1 MRLVHSCSPFEE
13 VCILFDQDNR
23 PAEVFFWHENDLSAD
38 CICCARALKSI
49 KSGWFLD
56 LSDGRTAYLNTPKR
70 YFKSDGT
77 VSDRPLGQGDKILVQ
92 IKRPKTQEKEAEAC
106 TKISLADNAVVFFP
120 QENQLSFS
128 KKLPPDSIVRL
139 REQFHGESVLFRT
152 AAQTESLESLRI
164 KITDLKKTWHE
175 ILKQSTKTG
184 ILYRPLKDI
193 FRLTA
198 LYKENLSEIV
208 TDDPDTS
215 TCLKAMFPNVVFR
228 LNGVWETEN
237 IPEALDEALKVKTI
251 LPSGGFLIT
260 EQTAACVCFDVN
272 AGTGTTVDAN
282 NEACVEILRQIRLKG
297 LGGQMI
303 VDFAG
308 NKEKKFLLKMM
319 DRLNSPA
326 VFVKGF
332 SSLGL
337 VELVVEKRKSSLF
350 DVFDESRKH
359 YRTAADLIRK
369 LWFASSRGALSV
381 YAPLPVLNYIRPYLS
396 RLEERLKIDVNL
408 YASEYIRLE
417 GLKE

>member
-1 MRLVHSCSPFEE
+1 MFLNKKITLAIVSALSVSAVSASEVAATDTIKTESKKAEE
-13 VCILFDQDNR
+13 VSGEYAGFDKFRFGGYGEMLAN
-23 PAEVFFWHENDLSAD
+23 
-38 CICCARALKSI
+38 
-49 KSGWFLD
+49 FLD
-56 LSDGRTAYLNTPKR
+56 YGPNRWTGTSGAPKEKR
-70 YFKSDGT
+70 GEISIPRFVVAFDYKFTSKWI
-77 VSDRPLGQGDKILVQ
+77 LGV
-92 IKRPKTQEKEAEAC
+92 EVEFEA
-106 TKISLADNAVVFFP
+106 
-120 QENQLSFS
+120 
-128 KKLPPDSIVRL
+128 
-139 REQFHGESVLFRT
+139 G
-152 AAQTESLESLRI
+152 
-164 KITDLKKTWHE
+164 
-175 ILKQSTKTG
+175 
-184 ILYRPLKDI
+184 
-193 FRLTA
+193 
-198 LYKENLSEIV
+198 
-208 TDDPDTS
+208 
-215 TCLKAMFPNVVFR
+215 
-228 LNGVWETEN
+228 
-237 IPEALDEALKVKTI
+237 
-251 LPSGGFLIT
+251 
-260 EQTAACVCFDVN
+260 
-272 AGTGTTVDAN
+272 GTGTAVDAN

>member
-1 MRLVHSCSPFEE
+1 M
-13 VCILFDQDNR
+13 
-23 PAEVFFWHENDLSAD
+23 
-38 CICCARALKSI
+38 
-49 KSGWFLD
+49 
-56 LSDGRTAYLNTPKR
+56 
-70 YFKSDGT
+70 
-77 VSDRPLGQGDKILVQ
+77 
-92 IKRPKTQEKEAEAC
+92 
-106 TKISLADNAVVFFP
+106 
-120 QENQLSFS
+120 
-128 KKLPPDSIVRL
+128 
-139 REQFHGESVLFRT
+139 
-152 AAQTESLESLRI
+152 
-164 KITDLKKTWHE
+164 ITDLKKTWHE

-272 AGTGTTVDAN
+272 AGTGTAVDAN